1 MYGLMIIV
9 FAVSLLSSAV
19 GAICGIGGGVIIKPV
34 LDATGIM
41 SVSAISFLSGCT
53 VLSMSVVSVFK
64 NIKSG
69 NTSLD
74 IKMSSLLAL
83 GAVAGGV
90 TGKIGFQMLKDYAG
104 NETLIGMVQAA
115 VLLAITTLT
124 LIYTLL
130 KSGIKTKQYKS
141 RGVLVSVG
149 LILGIMSSFLGIG
162 GGPMNLIALE
172 YFFSMRTKEAA
183 FNSLYIIMFS
193 QIASLIQVS
202 LTGTMPEVNMIYALL
217 MVGGGILG
225 GNIGSIIN
233 KRIDEKAVTKL
244 FIGLLVVIIGINIYN
259 IVKFSA
265 I

>member
-9 FAVSLLSSAV
+9 FTVSLLSSAV

-64 NIKSG
+64 NLKAGTNNLSIK
-69 NTSLD
+69 TST
-74 IKMSSLLAL
+74 LLAF
-83 GAVAGGV
+83 GAVIGGV
-90 TGKIGFQMLKDYAG
+90 AGKLGFQTMKESAG
-104 NETLIGMVQAA
+104 NEALIGMVQAA
-115 VLLAITTLT
+115 ILLAITVGT
-124 LIYTLL
+124 LIYTIL
-130 KSGIKTKQYKS
+130 KTRVKTRQYKS
-141 RGVLVSVG
+141 KRVLVSVG

-193 QIASLIQVS
+193 QIASLIQVF
-202 LTGTMPEVNMIYALL
+202 LTGTMPEISIVYGLL

-225 GNIGSIIN
+225 GNIGSVVN
-233 KRIDEKAVTKL
+233 KRFDEKAVNKL
-244 FIGLLVVIIGINIYN
+244 FIVLLMVIIGINVYN
-259 IVKFSA
+259 IIRFSS